1 MDLEETA
8 AVQSWMRRGEERGM
22 KQGIKQGFQ
31 QGLLE
36 GHRGTLLAVL
46 SARFGQVEK
55 DLEARILTIEDATLL
70 ERLIRRAVV
79 VPSPDHFFREMP

>member
-31 QGLLE
+31 Q